1 MIRNLTGRRTGA
13 RGISSAAATAGLA
26 LALALAFAADATAQ
40 QRRMLVEAPRVLE
53 ELSVVYAGSGSYLG
67 VMIAEVGSEGAESTG
82 ADYGAFVSSVVED
95 GPAAAAGL
103 QADDVI
109 VSWNGERVEGITQLR
124 RLLRE
129 TPPGRTAELGVVR
142 GGSTMTIQ
150 VELGEPSERAATT
163 VYATMERAPAAER
176 QAREEL
182 QRVREEAV
190 EEALSVRERHG
201 VVQELRERLLD
212 EQGDLRVMD
221 LPVMFEGLDSLQHL
235 VEGLGDRVSILAGDY
250 ALFAHTGWAA
260 GVWAQRL
267 GDQLAGHFGVEGG
280 FLVTTVRE
288 QSPAAEAGLQAGDV
302 IISIDGHDVTDR
314 SGGSGWLVWRLTEE
328 AEEDSREGGG
338 NMEIRIVR
346 DGAEHT
352 VTIEVRSN
360 EMRRGFWPP
369 GGGAMNMRVPSLQFR
384 TPGGLSRRPSLQ
396 LLPHVEAGIHRP
408 RVLIRGRPPVV
419 RVRAIGTR

>member
-1 MIRNLTGRRTGA
+1 MIRNLTGRRTRA
-13 RGISSAAATAGLA
+13 DGISSPAATAGLA

-129 TPPGRTAELGVVR
+129 TPPGRTAELGVMR

-163 VYATMERAPAAER
+163 VYATMERAAAAER

-212 EQGDLRVMD
+212 VQGDLRVMD
-221 LPVMFEGLDSLQHL
+221 LPVMLEGLDSLHHL
-235 VEGLGDRVSILAGDY
+235 VEGLGDY
-250 ALFAHTGWAA
+250 ALFAPPA
-260 GVWAQRL
+260 GVSAQRL

-280 FLVTTVRE
+280 FLVTSVRE

>member
-13 RGISSAAATAGLA
+13 DGISSPAATAGLA

-40 QRRMLVEAPRVLE
+40 QRRMLVEAPRMVE

-129 TPPGRTAELGVVR
+129 TPPGRTAELGVMR

-163 VYATMERAPAAER
+163 VYATMERAAAAER

-212 EQGDLRVMD
+212 RQGDLRVMD
-221 LPVMFEGLDSLQHL
+221 LPVMLEGLDSLHHL
-235 VEGLGDRVSILAGDY
+235 VEGLGDRVSILSGDY
-250 ALFAHTGWAA
+250 ALFAPPA
-260 GVWAQRL
+260 GVSAQRL

-280 FLVTTVRE
+280 FLVTSVRE